1 MKDADKIKILDPACG
16 SGSFLIV
23 AYQFLLDWYRDPYSL
38 DPETSDGEM
47 IAKAEKRHHASKEQ
61 NPIDHGRRR
70 YSGLVPR
77 RSRP

>member
-1 MKDADKIKILDPACG
+1 
-16 SGSFLIV
+16 
-23 AYQFLLDWYRDPYSL
+23 
-38 DPETSDGEM
+38 M

-61 NPIDHGRRR
+61 KPIDHGRRR